1 MGAPFFSVVMPTYQ
15 TPPPLMRAA
24 VESVVSQTFADW
36 ELIVV
41 DDNPRSSPC
50 KQDVARLVGEHA
62 GDGRV
67 SLLVHDTNLG
77 ANVARNDG
85 VRRARGPWL
94 AFLDAD
100 DRWDPTYLQQVHELC
115 AGGGCGLVSTRIR
128 VFDGAALVEDGRP
141 AQAGGDIFAQELM
154 GDVLSPSSGVCALR
168 SALIEAGGFD
178 EALPARQDYD
188 MWLRM
193 CRSVDV
199 RFNDAPLVT
208 VVRDGHA
215 SISSSYL
222 NHVRGTEAII
232 AKIER
237 DETIPRE
244 LKARAITMQQ
254 LYVMK
259 VLCLGGD
266 WERSRAWRARPR
278 RLADRAYF
286 MLVWCWLRLK
296 GALAR
301 RGGSAA

>member
-1 MGAPFFSVVMPTYQ
+1 MGEPFFSVVMPTYQ
-15 TPPPLMRAA
+15 TPAPLMRAA
-24 VESVVSQTFADW
+24 VEGVLSQTFRDW

-50 KQDVARLVGEHA
+50 KRDVARLVGEHA
-62 GDGRV
+62 DDGRV
-67 SLLVHDTNLG
+67 SLVVHETNLG

-85 VRRARGPWL
+85 VRRARGSWL

-100 DRWDPTYLQQVHELC
+100 DRWDPTYLDSVHAIC
-115 AGGGCGLVSTRIR
+115 AHGDCGLVSTRIR
-128 VFDGAALVEDGRP
+128 VFDGRSCMEDDRP
-141 AQAGGDIFAQELM
+141 SHADGSIFEEELQGDL
-154 GDVLSPSSGVCALR
+154 LSPSSGVCALR
-168 SALIEAGGFD
+168 SALVAAGGFD
-178 EALPARQDYD
+178 EGLPARQDYD

-199 RFNDAPLVT
+199 RFNDAALVT

-232 AKIER
+232 EKIEG
-237 DETIPRE
+237 DETIAPGLRE
-244 LKARAITMQQ
+244 RALTMQQ

-259 VLCLGGD
+259 VLCLQGD
-266 WERSRAWRARPR
+266 FGRARAWRSRPR

-286 MLVWCWLRLK
+286 TMVFFWLWLK
-296 GALAR
+296 GAWAR
-301 RGGSAA
+301 PRGGAA